1 MTEQASSLRP
11 SFVRALFN
19 TDRTAEKSAI
29 YSIIETR
36 FFEGKRIN
44 SDVGLNCTTQQSCLV
59 ELRRWR
65 IESVTLQFD
74 DLILVGRSAWCPV
87 RLGRPSNREE
97 CSLHLETLDNTGNEA
112 RSVLGSALLEAAF
125 ILRCLSA
132 RAITE
137 AA

>member
-1 MTEQASSLRP
+1 M
-11 SFVRALFN
+11 
-19 TDRTAEKSAI
+19 
-29 YSIIETR
+29 
-36 FFEGKRIN
+36 
-44 SDVGLNCTTQQSCLV
+44 
-59 ELRRWR
+59 
-65 IESVTLQFD
+65 TLQFD

-97 CSLHLETLDNTGNEA
+97 CSLRLETPDNTGNEA
-112 RSVLGSALLEAAF
+112 RSVLGSALLEEAF